1 MGKFIDRSVFILL
14 SISVLYAFLMH
25 TFQSIPVAAAT
36 TLIGSALLRIILRK
50 RRPHR
55 RMTAFEAKM
64 LMERWAFLP
73 DGEAERCIASL
84 LPEKTP
90 MVYVSRHPSAT
101 LSVNDIYGLW
111 RAHAAEEHMTLVTLC
126 EADARARRFSRTL
139 KNPSVALL
147 DAPKL
152 LPKIRASELEAP
164 RLPRGSALAMRL
176 RKRLAHLPDRRPW
189 SQTLMIGLGLLAVY
203 WLTANVGYLFASLGM
218 LLLAGVSL
226 RSRRI

>member
-1 MGKFIDRSVFILL
+1 MGKFIDRTVLGLLYILA
-14 SISVLYAFLMH
+14 LYAFLMR
-25 TFQSIPVAAAT
+25 TFQSIPVAAAM
-36 TLIGSALLRIILRK
+36 TLIGGVLLRIILRK
-50 RRPHR
+50 RRPRR
-55 RMTAFEAKM
+55 RMTTFEAKM
-64 LMERWAFLP
+64 LMERWVFLP

-90 MVYVSRHPSAT
+90 LVYASRHPSAT
-101 LSVNDIYGLW
+101 LSINDIYGLW

-139 KNPSVALL
+139 KNPCVTLL

-152 LPKIRASELEAP
+152 LPKIRASEFEPP
-164 RLPRGSALAMRL
+164 RLPRGSALAARL
-176 RKRLAHLPDRRPW
+176 REQLAHLPDHRPW
-189 SQTLMIGLGLLAVY
+189 NQTMLIGLGLLAVY

-226 RSRRI
+226 RTHRI